1 MTTIESS
8 TPADIFSAY
17 RPLLFSI
24 AYRMTGSGTEAEDLV
39 QDAYV
44 RWHNATSEG
53 NVGIIRE
60 PKSWLTTTITRLAI
74 DHLKSARVRREQ
86 YVGAWLPEP
95 LETAGGDDPAEDVE
109 LAESLSIAFLVLL
122 EQLTPVER
130 AVFLLHE
137 VFGYGYAEIAEIVG
151 KSEAN
156 CRQLARRARESL
168 VARRPR
174 FRPDTEQGE
183 RLLGQFLRACT
194 EGDMPGLVSLLA
206 ADATIRADGG
216 GKAPA
221 ARRPVVGAERVA
233 TFALSMAEQAQGVQ
247 LRPTWVNGQ
256 PAFVA
261 SKDGAVLAIWV
272 LDIADG
278 KIQAIW
284 AMLNPDKLARI
295 RP

>member
-1 MTTIESS
+1 MIESTTS
-8 TPADIFSAY
+8 ADIFAAH

-24 AYRMTGSGTEAEDLV
+24 AYRMTGSVTEAEDLV
-39 QDAYV
+39 QDTYV
-44 RWHNATSEG
+44 RWHGATGED
-53 NVGIIRE
+53 NLATVHR
-60 PKSWLTTTITRLAI
+60 PKPWLTTTITRLAI

-95 LETAGGDDPAEDVE
+95 LETTGGDDPAGDVE
-109 LAESLSIAFLVLL
+109 LAESLSFAFLVLL
-122 EQLTPVER
+122 EQLSPVER

-156 CRQLARRARESL
+156 CRQLARRAREAL

-174 FRPDTEQGE
+174 FRPDAEQGN

-206 ADATIRADGG
+206 EDATIRADGG

-221 ARRPVVGAERVA
+221 ARKPVVGAERVA
-233 TFALSMAEQAQGVQ
+233 IFALNMAEQAQGVQ
-247 LRPTWVNGQ
+247 LRPASVNGQ

-261 SKDGAVLAIWV
+261 SKDGVTLATWV

-284 AMLNPDKLARI
+284 AIVNPDKLERI